1 MTSLYVGDLQ
11 PDVTEMMLVEMVSR
25 AGPVHSVHMC
35 RDKKTFSS
43 RGDTFA
49 NFLHRADAERALESV
64 PAVETAAV
72 GDSSPVVVPVS
83 AAKELPAT
91 TDAVPPTAVSP
102 VSEVQ
107 PDKDATDGPT
117 SPSAGKR
124 LTIYMLESCPV
135 DEQVQMAR
143 EFHTHTRIKN
153 THQHL
158 AHTHSCSAAQHDH
171 LLPLVEKIHPNL
183 ANKITW
189 MLAGNQ
195 NNYEIMNM
203 ISDPELLYAKV
214 DEMDAILKAREAGLK
229 LEAIKMLFG
238 DENKK
243 RRKKKNRF

>member
-1 MTSLYVGDLQ
+1 MNSNSTMTSLYVGDLH

-25 AGPVHSVHMC
+25 AGPIHSVHMC

-43 RGDTFA
+43 RGYTFV
-49 NFLHRADAERALESV
+49 NFLHRADAERVLESV

-102 VSEVQ
+102 
-107 PDKDATDGPT
+107 DGPT

-135 DEQVQMAR
+135 DEQVQMA
-143 EFHTHTRIKN
+143 
-153 THQHL
+153 
-158 AHTHSCSAAQHDH
+158 HDH
-171 LLPLVEKIHPNL
+171 LLPVVEKIHPNL

-229 LEAIKMLFG
+229 PEAVKMLFG

-243 RRKKKNRF
+243 RRKKEYRF

>member
-1 MTSLYVGDLQ
+1 MNSNSTMTSLYVGDLH

-25 AGPVHSVHMC
+25 AGSVHSVHMC

-43 RGDTFA
+43 RGDTFV

-102 VSEVQ
+102 VNEVQ

-135 DEQVQMAR
+135 DEQVQMA
-143 EFHTHTRIKN
+143 
-153 THQHL
+153 
-158 AHTHSCSAAQHDH
+158 HDH

-229 LEAIKMLFG
+229 PEAVKMLFG

-243 RRKKKNRF
+243 RRKKKKKEYRF

>member
-1 MTSLYVGDLQ
+1 MNSNSTMTSLYVGDLH

-25 AGPVHSVHMC
+25 AGPIHSIHMC

-43 RGDTFA
+43 RGYTFI
-49 NFLHRADAERALESV
+49 NFLHRADAERALESI

-107 PDKDATDGPT
+107 PDKGTTDGPT

-135 DEQVQMAR
+135 DEQVQMA
-143 EFHTHTRIKN
+143 
-153 THQHL
+153 
-158 AHTHSCSAAQHDH
+158 HDH

-189 MLAGNQ
+189 MLVGNQ
-195 NNYEIMNM
+195 NNYKIMNM

-214 DEMDAILKAREAGLK
+214 DEMDVILKAREAGLK
-229 LEAIKMLFG
+229 PEAVKMLFG
-238 DENKK
+238 DKNRK
-243 RRKKKNRF
+243 RRKKEYRF